1 MRQTNNANLGYLTK
15 FIEYYETSHYNG
27 IRPAQCKL
35 HFEQVLYTL
44 NQLNT
49 VITIIIYFGWICL
62 KLQSKTNIDRSLA
75 QFKKFFW
82 LCGSCGWPF
91 DWFHQFPSTL
101 RRRCR
106 SLMWMLNFNFVF
118 VCFEVE
124 DQRKTTTTTST
135 TIKRTYR

>member
-1 MRQTNNANLGYLTK
+1 MRQTHNANLGYLAK

-44 NQLNT
+44 NQLNN
-49 VITIIIYFGWICL
+49 VIPIIILWLNLFKVAVQDKY
-62 KLQSKTNIDRSLA
+62 RSLA
-75 QFKKFFW
+75 RFKKFFW

-124 DQRKTTTTTST
+124 DQRKTATTAST